1 MLGALFF
8 CLPCRAHEQGEHE
21 PVRYLSWIITVPLAV
36 IAISFAVSN
45 LMPVQLSLWPLP
57 FFIEAPAFALVLVTL
72 VVGFLLGG
80 FTVWVGQHGH
90 RKAERKHQSRADK
103 LQKELDLLRAEKA
116 ASAQATPV
124 GQTLPRL

>member
-1 MLGALFF
+1 M
-8 CLPCRAHEQGEHE
+8 
-21 PVRYLSWIITVPLAV
+21 RYLSWIITLPLAV

-80 FTVWVGQHGH
+80 FTVWIGQHGH
-90 RKAERKHQSRADK
+90 RKAERQHQSRADK

-116 ASAQATPV
+116 ASAAPTPI
-124 GQTLPRL
+124 GQTLRQL